1 MKYRIAIWATAGFL
15 VAAFWAIYAFATFP
29 DTNERMRN
37 VWALITVTCPV
48 AIAGKHFP
56 LSMYLVFVAN
66 AATYALAGVI
76 VEAARRQLHHA
87 K

>member
-1 MKYRIAIWATAGFL
+1 
-15 VAAFWAIYAFATFP
+15 
-29 DTNERMRN
+29 MRDL
-37 VWALITVTCPV
+37 WALITLTCPV

-56 LSMYLVFVAN
+56 LSMYLVMVAN

-76 VEAARRQLHHA
+76 VVAARRQLHPA